1 MGGFYRE
8 NHACTL
14 RIVCGNLSDNHLYL
28 HSEILIFGDMM
39 MTNEITKI
47 GKRGTVVI
55 PAKLRK
61 QMHLK
66 EGDLVIA
73 ENHGDGILLKP
84 AIALAVEKYTLER
97 QAEFILSN
105 AIDAKDYQNARDA
118 VKAMG
123 LNPDKIPHMKPK
135 TRHVANG

>member
-1 MGGFYRE
+1 MG
-8 NHACTL
+8 NC
-14 RIVCGNLSDNHLYL
+14 NLSDNQLYL
-28 HSEILIFGDMM
+28 HSEIQIFRGMI

-55 PAKLRK
+55 PAELRK

-84 AIALAVEKYTLER
+84 AIAMAVEKYTLER

-105 AIDAKDYQNARDA
+105 AIDAEDYQHARDA
-118 VKAMG
+118 VKTMG
-123 LNPDKIPHMKPK
+123 LSPDKIPHMKPK
-135 TRHVANG
+135 TKHVAND

>member
-1 MGGFYRE
+1 
-8 NHACTL
+8 
-14 RIVCGNLSDNHLYL
+14 
-28 HSEILIFGDMM
+28 

-55 PAKLRK
+55 PAELRR

-66 EGDLVIA
+66 EGDLIIV

-84 AIALAVEKYTLER
+84 AIAMAVEKYTLER

-105 AIDAKDYQNARDA
+105 AIDAEDYHQARKS

-123 LNPDKIPHMKPK
+123 LNPDKISHIKPK
-135 TRHVANG
+135 MKKVANG

>member
-1 MGGFYRE
+1 M
-8 NHACTL
+8 
-14 RIVCGNLSDNHLYL
+14 S
-28 HSEILIFGDMM
+28 
-39 MTNEITKI
+39 NEITKI

-55 PAKLRK
+55 PAGLRK

-84 AIALAVEKYTLER
+84 AIVMAVEKYTIER

-105 AIDAKDYQNARDA
+105 AIDAKDYRNARDT

-123 LNPDKIPHMKPK
+123 LNPDKIPHIQPK
-135 TRHVANG
+135 MR

>member
-1 MGGFYRE
+1 MK
-8 NHACTL
+8 
-14 RIVCGNLSDNHLYL
+14 
-28 HSEILIFGDMM
+28 
-39 MTNEITKI
+39 NEVIKI

-55 PAKLRK
+55 PADLRK

-84 AIALAVEKYTLER
+84 AIVMAVEKYSLER

-105 AIDAKDYQNARDA
+105 AIDVEDYHQAREA

-123 LNPDKIPHMKPK
+123 LNPDKIPHLKPK
-135 TRHVANG
+135 MRKIAHG